1 MYLFF
6 SIKKT
11 FCQKI
16 HFVTRKIS
24 RNTAKMKLK
33 QCFEDVDE
41 GVKNSTNEGGK
52 RCWLGDEFIEL
63 MLK

>member
-52 RCWLGDEFIEL
+52 RCW
-63 MLK
+63 